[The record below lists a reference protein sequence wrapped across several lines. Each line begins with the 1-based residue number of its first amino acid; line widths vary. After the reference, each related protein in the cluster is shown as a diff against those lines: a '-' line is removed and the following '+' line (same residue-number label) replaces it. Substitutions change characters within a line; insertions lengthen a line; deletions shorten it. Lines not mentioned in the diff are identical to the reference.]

1 MNFTFQPTNL
11 DAVTLIK
18 CERFQDSR
26 GSFSEVY
33 KRELFLR
40 HGIGP
45 FVQEN
50 YSMSVKGV
58 VRGLHY
64 QAHPK
69 AIGKLVSCPHGVIY
83 DVAVDIRENS
93 STFGQWTAAVLD
105 NGDAMLWIP
114 SGFAHGF
121 AVLSDIANVFYR
133 QTGYYSKECDRGI
146 CWDDI
151 DIGIIWPVEKPLL
164 SVKDQ
169 CAPALK
175 NAELL

>member
-1 MNFTFQPTNL
+1 MNFTFQPTSL
-11 DAVTLIK
+11 DGVTLVK
-18 CERFQDSR
+18 CERFSDAR

-33 KRELFLR
+33 KKDLFSKQS
-40 HGIGP
+40 IGP

-58 VRGLHY
+58 IRGLHY

-69 AIGKLVSCPHGVIY
+69 SIGKLVSCPHGVIY
-83 DVAVDIRENS
+83 DVAVDIRKDS

-133 QTGYYSKECDRGI
+133 QTGYYSKKHDRCIQWCDT
-146 CWDDI
+146 DI
-151 DIGIIWPVEKPLL
+151 NIVWPIERPLL

-175 NAELL
+175 NAEML